1 MRGWLGQ
8 FRTIRSRR
16 GKQFETVY
24 VGRKRGKVLRSTA
37 PPRIDVPLD
46 TVCFIILK
54 ARQYSQRDYD
64 TGSDDAFNP
73 SEGIAVSVVEEK
85 VEDAVEEELLSIIA
99 DLNEDQQIDLVALA
113 WLGRGDAELSGW
125 RNLRAEARRLH
136 NSATGRYLLS
146 DPLIADYLEAGLA
159 LLGLSCAETEENRP

>member
-8 FRTIRSRR
+8 FRTIRGRR

-24 VGRKRGKVLRSTA
+24 VRRKRGKVLRNSA
-37 PPRIDVPLD
+37 PPHIDVPLD

-85 VEDAVEEELLSIIA
+85 VEDTVGEELLSIIA
-99 DLNEDQQIDLVALA
+99 DLDEDQQIDLVALA
-113 WLGRGDAELSGW
+113 WLGRGDAEVSGW

-146 DPLIADYLEAGLA
+146 DPLTADYLEAGLA
-159 LLGLSCAETEENRP
+159 LLGLSCVETEENRP

>member
-8 FRTIRSRR
+8 FRTIRGRR
-16 GKQFETVY
+16 GNQFETVY
-24 VGRKRGKVLRSTA
+24 VRRKRSKMFGNSAPVLLE
-37 PPRIDVPLD
+37 VPLR

-54 ARQYSQRDYD
+54 ARQYCQTDFEIGSDGAFNASD
-64 TGSDDAFNP
+64 GITGSM
-73 SEGIAVSVVEEK
+73 IEEK

-99 DLNEDQQIDLVALA
+99 DLDEDQQIDLVALA
-113 WLGRGDAELSGW
+113 WLGRGDADVSGW
-125 RNLRAEARRLH
+125 RSLRGEARRLH

-146 DPLIADYLEAGLA
+146 DPLIAHHLEAGLG